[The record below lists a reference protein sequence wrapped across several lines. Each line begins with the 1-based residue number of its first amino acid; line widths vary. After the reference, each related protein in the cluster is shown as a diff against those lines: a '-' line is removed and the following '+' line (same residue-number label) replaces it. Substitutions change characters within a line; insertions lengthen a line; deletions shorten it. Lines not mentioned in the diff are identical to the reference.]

1 MTGTDESALDTTID
15 IRRHEDFYQRL
26 RDRIERWRRRR
37 GAAGSAVGDVVLLAP
52 DLVHLLI
59 RLALDQRVPN
69 AERTKIAGA
78 LAYFMTPLDL
88 LPEAFMGP
96 AGYVD
101 DVVVAA
107 AVLHTVM
114 RTVDQR
120 IVAAH
125 WAGKG
130 ELLDTIRTIL
140 ASAEELVGSGVW
152 ERIKRVFGWGD
163 GRLRR

>member
-1 MTGTDESALDTTID
+1 MTGPSDTAIEPTID
-15 IRRHEDFYQRL
+15 VRRHEDFYQRL
-26 RDRIERWRRRR
+26 RARVERWRKRHR
-37 GAAGSAVGDVVLLAP
+37 GAENAVGDVVLLAP
-52 DLVHLLI
+52 DMVHLLI
-59 RLALDQRVPN
+59 RLTLDRRVPK
-69 AERTKIAGA
+69 AERSKIAGA
-78 LAYFMTPLDL
+78 LAYFVTPLDL

-120 IVAAH
+120 IVTSH

-130 ELLDTIRTIL
+130 ALLDTIRTIL

-152 ERIKRVFGWGD
+152 ERIKRTLGWGD